1 MLLERRQSNM
11 ASSSCGNFCKHEFRR
26 YHLFL
31 DYVTPY
37 DFITFQ
43 VRPLLP
49 DLKIKFI
56 MPLSFGIFVRNN
68 SFIKDPH
75 FPLQKIKTNA
85 FKTSNEHGYPFLSI
99 SFMFRFNY

>member
-11 ASSSCGNFCKHEFRR
+11 ASSSFGNFCKHEFRR
-26 YHLFL
+26 YHLSL

-43 VRPLLP
+43 VRPLLS

-75 FPLQKIKTNA
+75 FPLEKNKN
-85 FKTSNEHGYPFLSI
+85 KCL
-99 SFMFRFNY
+99 

>member
-1 MLLERRQSNM
+1 MMLLERRQSNM

-26 YHLFL
+26 YHLSL
-31 DYVTPY
+31 DYVSPY

-56 MPLSFGIFVRNN
+56 IPLYCRIIFKNN
-68 SFIKDPH
+68 SFIKDT
-75 FPLQKIKTNA
+75 QKNMSA
-85 FKTSNEHGYPFLSI
+85 FETRKEYGSTFLSM
-99 SFMFRFNY
+99 SFYV